1 MHRMNAYSEDF
12 RKKIAERALREA
24 AQMHNR
30 LDAAGALRAKGMAQG
45 RQGHRDD
52 AAGTLEDALAL
63 VRSMP
68 YPYAEAKILREYG
81 MIHVRAGEPEP
92 ARKRLSEAL
101 EILRRLGANKD
112 AERTGRTLR
121 ELGRR

>member
-1 MHRMNAYSEDF
+1 
-12 RKKIAERALREA
+12 
-24 AQMHNR
+24 
-30 LDAAGALRAKGMAQG
+30 
-45 RQGHRDD
+45 
-52 AAGTLEDALAL
+52 
-63 VRSMP
+63 MP

-81 MIHVRAGEPEP
+81 MLHVRAGEPEP

-101 EILRRLGANKD
+101 EIFRRLEANKD